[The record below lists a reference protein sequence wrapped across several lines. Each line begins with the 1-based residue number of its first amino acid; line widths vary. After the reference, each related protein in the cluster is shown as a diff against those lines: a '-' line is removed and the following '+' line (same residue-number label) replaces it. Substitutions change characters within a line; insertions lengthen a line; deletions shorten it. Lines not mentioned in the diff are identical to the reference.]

1 MIAGLPYRGTF
12 GDPRPEVLDALVL
25 PPATM
30 PGRQG
35 RRPLKQWRYVGV
47 YGPDL
52 MICLG
57 SVRVGPVRQS
67 FWGVWDRAGQ
77 QLHGRTRV
85 GGAAATL
92 GEGTAQVR
100 DRDTTIDLTW
110 AEEPGIEAIAPSG
123 ASYAWT
129 RKQGGVAVRGTV
141 TLGGQQRQVDARAI
155 IDDTAAYYQRHT
167 TWWWSAGVGRAD
179 DGRDVAWNLVKGV
192 NDSATSSER
201 SVWVDGVAQ
210 EPPPSE
216 FASDLS
222 RVDGLSFASEA
233 VRENN
238 ENFGLLRSRY
248 RQPFGTFAGTVGGVT
263 LAEGY
268 GVMEHHDA
276 HW

>member
-1 MIAGLPYRGTF
+1 MIAGLPYRGTY
-12 GDPRPEVLDALVL
+12 GDPRPETLATLTL

-35 RRPLKQWRYVGV
+35 LRPLKKWRYVGV

-57 SVRVGPVRQS
+57 SVRIGPARQS
-67 FWGVWDRAGQ
+67 FWAVWDRTGR
-77 QLHGRTRV
+77 QLHGSTRV
-85 GGAAATL
+85 GGGAAEL
-92 GEGTAQVR
+92 GEGWARVR
-100 DRDTTIDLTW
+100 DRGATIDLAW
-110 AEEPGIEAIAPSG
+110 VEAPGIEAIGSSG

-129 RKQGGVAVRGTV
+129 RKQGGVAVSGTV
-141 TLGGQQRQVDARAI
+141 RLGDQQWPVKARAV
-155 IDDTAAYYQRHT
+155 IDDTAAYYQRRT

-192 NDSATSSER
+192 NDSITGSER
-201 SVWVDGVAQ
+201 TVWVAGAAQ

-222 RVDGLSFASEA
+222 RVDGLRFSSEA
-233 VRENN
+233 VREHN
-238 ENFGLLRSRY
+238 ENYGLIRSRY
-248 RQPFGTFAGTVGGVT
+248 RQPFGTFAGSIGGVT
-263 LAEGY
+263 LAEGF
-268 GVMEHHDA
+268 GVMEFHDA